1 MCIRDRTG
9 GIGSGKS
16 AATEIFSSLGIK
28 IVDADVLSRVP
39 VQKGESGLLE
49 IEKRYGKE
57 ILLSSGDLDRK
68 KLREIIF
75 EKEEEKDWL
84 ESLLHPLIADLI
96 VEEIKSSTSKYTIL
110 ASPLLFETKQ
120 SSYCNEVLVIDVSEE
135 IQILRTRTRDNVP
148 EEQVKTIILSQINR
162 SERLRLATHIIENEK
177 TLEDLEKEVKELHQ
191 KIVMQIENK

>member
-1 MCIRDRTG
+1 MFVLGVTG

-39 VQKGESGLLE
+39 VQKGEAGLIE

-57 ILLSSGDLDRK
+57 ILLSSGELDRK

-75 EKEEEKDWL
+75 EKEKEKDWL
-84 ESLLHPLIADLI
+84 ENLLHPLIAELI
-96 VEEIKSSTSKYTIL
+96 AEELKSSSTLYTIL

-120 SSYCNEVLVIDVSEE
+120 SSYCDEVLVIDVSEE
-135 IQILRTRTRDNVP
+135 TQVSRTSSRDDVS

-162 SERLRLATHIIENEK
+162 AERLRLATHIIENENS
-177 TLEDLEKEVKELHQ
+177 LADLDETITELHQ
-191 KIVMQIENK
+191 KIISQIETK